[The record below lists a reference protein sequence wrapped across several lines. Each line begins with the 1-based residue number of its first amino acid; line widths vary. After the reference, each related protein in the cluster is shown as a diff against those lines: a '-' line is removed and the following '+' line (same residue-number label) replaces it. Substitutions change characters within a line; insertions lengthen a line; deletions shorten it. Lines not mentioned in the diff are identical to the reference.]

1 MQTHNVK
8 RNTKNKKNPAVGR
21 GGKRGKTSGRGT
33 KGQKARAGNKRR
45 PQMRDTIKKIPK
57 RRGYGMNRARTV
69 NSSIV
74 RSAVVNVDLLEK
86 VFQAGSVITPEV
98 LAENKLIRK
107 VSGKFPPVKILARGT
122 INKNFS
128 FKNCLMSAKAKE
140 AIEAVGGKVE

>member
-8 RNTKNKKNPAVGR
+8 RNTKNRKNPAVGR

-69 NSSIV
+69 NSSV
-74 RSAVVNVDLLEK
+74 VPAAVVNIDLLEK
-86 VFQAGSVITPEV
+86 RFQAGSVITPEV
-98 LAENKLIRK
+98 LVENKLIRR

-122 INKNFS
+122 LTKNFS
-128 FKNCLMSAKAKE
+128 FKGCLVSAKAKE
-140 AIEAVGGKVE
+140 IIETVGGTVA